1 MPGRW
6 LFPLR
11 LDASGTAYAVVDS
24 VHADAPAV
32 AVDAVVEAARAHV
45 AVGYVAA
52 EGAVHFVN
60 VVVVGAAAVVSTST
74 SAAAKTVGLVM
85 SKSLPW
91 RQHPA

>member
-1 MPGRW
+1 MPGRR

-11 LDASGTAYAVVDS
+11 PDASGTACAVADS
-24 VHADAPAV
+24 VPADAPAV
-32 AVDAVVEAARAHV
+32 AVDALVEADRALV
-45 AVGYVAA
+45 AVGCAAA